1 LRKMLARIDQT
12 LLGVRDTLEQ
22 IKENNEN
29 I

>member
-1 LRKMLARIDQT
+1 MLARIDQT